1 MKLFRNPEI
10 QKSLLLFGVLS
21 LTATVGAFLWRVAFG
36 FYVLALCAI
45 FLTIYLLVMQ
55 KRYQTISSLSDC
67 VDRILHGEEGIS
79 FDQYAE
85 GELGILQSELSKMTV
100 RLREQQQRLLDD
112 KIYLAD
118 SIADISHQIRTP
130 LTSIN
135 LLVSFLSE
143 PELSK
148 ERRLTLTRELVQLLS
163 RIDWL
168 ITTLLKISK
177 LDAGTV
183 RFRQDSIPL
192 EELIRRSAAPVLIPM
207 ELRGQEL
214 ETVAQGCFTGDL
226 AWTSE
231 ALGNIIKNC
240 MEHTPEGGR
249 IKIAATETALYSEIV
264 VCDSGSGI
272 DPDDLP
278 HIFERFYKGKNS
290 DDKSFGIGLALS
302 RMIVAEQNGTL
313 KAENDPAGG
322 ARFIMRFYKGTV

>member
-192 EELIRRSAAPVLIPM
+192 EELIRL
-207 ELRGQEL
+207 LR
-214 ETVAQGCFTGDL
+214 
-226 AWTSE
+226 
-231 ALGNIIKNC
+231 
-240 MEHTPEGGR
+240 EG
-249 IKIAATETALYSEIV
+249 
-264 VCDSGSGI
+264 
-272 DPDDLP
+272 
-278 HIFERFYKGKNS
+278 
-290 DDKSFGIGLALS
+290 
-302 RMIVAEQNGTL
+302 
-313 KAENDPAGG
+313 
-322 ARFIMRFYKGTV
+322 